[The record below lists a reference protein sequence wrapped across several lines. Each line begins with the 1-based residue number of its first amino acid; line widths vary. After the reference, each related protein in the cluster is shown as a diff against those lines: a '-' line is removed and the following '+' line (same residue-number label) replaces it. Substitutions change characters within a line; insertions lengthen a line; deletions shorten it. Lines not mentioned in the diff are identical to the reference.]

1 MSSKKENDG
10 INNKATVMMIL
21 PGEQVASIEEFEGG
35 KNTYLTED
43 GTIRSAAIGTKA
55 IDLKRR
61 VVKIEPKNAPMM
73 PKIGD
78 ILVGYVEMIFASM
91 ISVKV
96 LYINGV
102 MSSAGFSAIASMR
115 VGGGGGRDRRERP
128 IFRTGDIIRGRV
140 SSLLNSTVH
149 MTIAEREF
157 GVLYTTCFMCG
168 GDTVKVNDTVKCIE
182 CGAWEPRKLTNDYG
196 KETFRQIFR
205 AGGK

>member
-1 MSSKKENDG
+1 LSKENYNNS
-10 INNKATVMMIL
+10 NNKVIL

-55 IDLKRR
+55 LDLKRR
-61 VVKIEPKNAPMM
+61 IVKIEPKNAPMM

-96 LYINGV
+96 LYINGIR
-102 MSSAGFSAIASMR
+102 SKSGFAAIASMR
-115 VGGGGGRDRRERP
+115 VGSSRDRRERP

-140 SSLLNSTVH
+140 MSLLNSTVH

>member
-1 MSSKKENDG
+1 LSKENNNNS
-10 INNKATVMMIL
+10 NNKVIL

-55 IDLKRR
+55 LDLKRR
-61 VVKIEPKNAPMM
+61 IVKIEPKNAPTM

-96 LYINGV
+96 LYINGTR
-102 MSSAGFSAIASMR
+102 SKSGFAAIASMR
-115 VGGGGGRDRRERP
+115 VGSSRDRRERP

-140 SSLLNSTVH
+140 MSLLNSTVH

>member
-1 MSSKKENDG
+1 LPRVSCTELSNK
-10 INNKATVMMIL
+10 NNNVIL

-35 KNTYLTED
+35 KNTYLLQD
-43 GTIRSAAIGTKA
+43 GTIRSATIGTKA

-61 VVKIEPKNAPMM
+61 IIKIEPKKAPML

-102 MSSAGFSAIASMR
+102 RSNSGFSAIASMR
-115 VGGGGGRDRRERP
+115 VGGGRDRRERP

-140 SSLLNSTVH
+140 MSLLNSTVH

-157 GVLYTTCFMCG
+157 GVLCTTCFMCG

-205 AGGK
+205 TGKKT

>member
-1 MSSKKENDG
+1 MSKEN
-10 INNKATVMMIL
+10 NNKVMIML

-35 KNTYLTED
+35 KNTYLTQD

-55 IDLKRR
+55 MDLKRR
-61 VVKIEPKNAPMM
+61 VIKIEPKNAPML

-102 MSSAGFSAIASMR
+102 ESTSGFSAIASMR
-115 VGGGGGRDRRERP
+115 VGGGGRDRRERP

-140 SSLLNSTVH
+140 MSLLNSTVH

-196 KETFRQIFR
+196 KETLRQIFR
-205 AGGK
+205 AGGSR